1 MKVTVCIVA
10 FRNPADISACLE
22 ALAASTHQDFDVV
35 ICENGGAA
43 ACDALRQTI
52 PARLPGGQSVDC
64 IAADNPGYAGGV
76 NRCIAQ
82 RPDAEGWW
90 ILNPDTQPEPRAL
103 AALVRR
109 LSRGD
114 VQAVGGILV
123 MADGRVQAYG
133 GRWHG
138 WTGRAESIGWG
149 QSLDGAI
156 DEQGIERSL
165 SYLHGASF
173 LIDREFL
180 ARTGPMRE
188 DYFLYC
194 EEIEW
199 FHRAVSRGCRL
210 GFARESRVLHLQG
223 TTTGYFN
230 DKRARS
236 RLSVYLDERNKINFT
251 RDTRAYRIPLVTA
264 ASVAV
269 AVRRF
274 LLRGALP
281 QFGYSISGISAGLR
295 NERGKPGWL
304 GD

>member
-1 MKVTVCIVA
+1 MT
-10 FRNPADISACLE
+10 
-22 ALAASTHQDFDVV
+22 
-35 ICENGGAA
+35 
-43 ACDALRQTI
+43 
-52 PARLPGGQSVDC
+52 
-64 IAADNPGYAGGV
+64 
-76 NRCIAQ
+76 
-82 RPDAEGWW
+82 
-90 ILNPDTQPEPRAL
+90 
-103 AALVRR
+103 R

-123 MADGRVQAYG
+123 MSDGRVQAYG
-133 GRWHG
+133 GRWHE

-149 QSLDGAI
+149 QPLDSAI
-156 DEQGIERSL
+156 DEQGIEDSL

-173 LIDREFL
+173 LIDRDFL

-199 FHRAVSRGCRL
+199 FHRAVSRGCAL
-210 GFARESRVLHLQG
+210 GFARDSRVLHLQG

-251 RDTRAYRIPLVTA
+251 RDTKAYRIPLVA
-264 ASVAV
+264 VASVAV

-281 QFGYSISGISAGLR
+281 QFRYSVSGIAAGLR
-295 NERGKPGWL
+295 NERGKPDWL
-304 GD
+304 GGQGKNL